1 MMDNKNFYNRILT
14 EHNVSPFNKGKL
26 TNPMMVKRGVNPSC
40 GDDLTIELSI
50 DDGGII
56 KECAYTGDGCAI
68 SQASCDIMIDLVIG
82 KSVDEALRLK
92 EIFLRMIKEEINEE
106 EEDELGEAIA
116 FADVAHMPA
125 RVKCAVLGWRTL
137 EEMLK

>member
-14 EHNVSPFNKGKL
+14 EHNISPFNKGKL

-40 GDDLTIELSI
+40 GDDLTIELNV

-68 SQASCDIMIDLVIG
+68 SQASCDIMIDLVVG

-137 EEMLK
+137 EEILK

>member
-1 MMDNKNFYNRILT
+1 MMDNKIFYNRILT
-14 EHNVSPFNKGKL
+14 EHNISPFNKGKL

-68 SQASCDIMIDLVIG
+68 SQASCDIMIDLVVG

-92 EIFLRMIKEEINEE
+92 EIFLRMIKEEINEG

>member
-1 MMDNKNFYNRILT
+1 MDNKNFYNRILT

-26 TNPMMVKRGVNPSC
+26 TNPMMFKRGVNPSC

-82 KSVDEALRLK
+82 KSVDEALKLK
-92 EIFLRMIKEEINEE
+92 EIFLRMIKEEINEG

>member
-1 MMDNKNFYNRILT
+1 MDNKNFYNRILT
-14 EHNVSPFNKGKL
+14 EHNISPFNKGKL

-40 GDDLTIELSI
+40 GDDLKIELNV

-68 SQASCDIMIDLVIG
+68 SQASCDIMIDLVVG

>member
-1 MMDNKNFYNRILT
+1 MMDNKIFYNRILT
-14 EHNVSPFNKGKL
+14 EHNISPFNKGKL

-68 SQASCDIMIDLVIG
+68 SQASCDIMIDLVVG
-82 KSVDEALRLK
+82 KSVDEVLRLK

>member
-1 MMDNKNFYNRILT
+1 MMDNKIFYNRILT
-14 EHNVSPFNKGKL
+14 EHNISPFNKGKL

-40 GDDLTIELSI
+40 GDDLKIELNV

-68 SQASCDIMIDLVIG
+68 SQASCDIMIDLVVG

>member
-1 MMDNKNFYNRILT
+1 MDNKNFYNRILT

-82 KSVDEALRLK
+82 KSVDEALKLK
-92 EIFLRMIKEEINEE
+92 EIFLRMIKEEINEG